1 MGAFA
6 IALPLLS
13 TLALGGAPDFRVPGP
28 EERRRAI
35 GDTSDLPEALRRAL
49 DPAAG
54 FEPIPK
60 PGPMDWLAQHPES
73 GQTFEEFRRARRN
86 CPTLKQAV
94 LYLQPLGALG
104 GAGAPSLDTL
114 REFAEAFFAM
124 PTKILDPVALE
135 PEKFTTR
142 LNAFT
147 GKRQFLTT
155 DLLQFLEKRLPED
168 AFSLLG
174 ITLEDLYADPR
185 WNFVFGQALVLRRVG
200 VYSFARYDPAFDGS
214 PREKGFEKLV
224 LERSCRVLAHEAG
237 HMFGLRHCVYFRC
250 LMNGSNHLR
259 EADTMPLHLCPVC
272 LRKLQ
277 SSVRFDAAARY
288 RNLRDFFAKVG
299 QEEEAAWTEARLRDI
314 EGGAAGGAARQ
325 GQSRDDPVSSPGRG
339 VEARAGSR
347 QTGGRRPARGGG
359 AREARGSRG

>member
-174 ITLEDLYADPR
+174 ITLEDLYPDPR

-250 LMNGSNHLR
+250 LMNGSNHLAESDAR
-259 EADTMPLHLCPVC
+259 PIHLCPVC

-277 SSVRFDAAARY
+277 YSVGFNVVEYYQKIFHFHRTYDFD
-288 RNLRDFFAKVG
+288 
-299 QEEEAAWTEARLRDI
+299 
-314 EGGAAGGAARQ
+314 
-325 GQSRDDPVSSPGRG
+325 
-339 VEARAGSR
+339 
-347 QTGGRRPARGGG
+347 
-359 AREARGSRG
+359 REAQWVNRRLEHIMGT